1 MPQKVDKVMA
11 QDTLLPQTEESLPP
25 SFNNNEFPTTKL
37 CLEKEQMVIRRL
49 LLLPRL

>member
-1 MPQKVDKVMA
+1 LTNIIKWSTKMPQKVDKVMA

-37 CLEKEQMVIRRL
+37 CL
-49 LLLPRL
+49 